1 MMLGL
6 ANYYAR
12 ATRDATEQWGVAIE
26 LMGSMTGRIPA
37 SEEIENFRD
46 EPLTESMENLL
57 KTGIIRASEQ
67 LDADGQRT
75 QAIEL
80 LESGLPIFEGDR
92 SFMVTYGSIVG

>member
-1 MMLGL
+1 MLGM

-12 ATRDATEQWGVAIE
+12 STRDATEHWGTAMQ
-26 LMGSMTGRIPA
+26 LMGSMTGRISA
-37 SEEIENFRD
+37 SEETEVYRD
-46 EPLTESMENLL
+46 EPLTESMRALL
-57 KTGIIRASEQ
+57 KTGLIRASEQ

-80 LESGLPIFEGDR
+80 LENGLPIFEGDR